1 MRDVNFPIR
10 KIYYSALSGLSY
22 NGTLLKSFYQRAPD
36 NIQDPFYIVFGAIS
50 NNDVSAKHKFAT
62 ETSMQVTIH
71 TFAQKYNDGRA
82 ADEIAGLVFDA
93 IYPDDGVI
101 TDMSAD
107 NLQLI
112 TTKLT
117 NDTIIPYTL
126 NNSREYLDRVL
137 TFQHNI
143 YQR

>member
-1 MRDVNFPIR
+1 MRDVNYPIR
-10 KIYYSALSGLSY
+10 KIYYAALSTISY
-22 NGTLLKSFYQRAPD
+22 NGTPVKSFYQKAPD
-36 NIQDPFYIVFGAIS
+36 DIADNFYIVYGAIS
-50 NNDVSAKHKFAT
+50 NNDTSAKHKFAT
-62 ETSMQVTIH
+62 DTSMQVTIH
-71 TFAQKYNDGRA
+71 TYAQKYNDGRA

-101 TDMSAD
+101 PDMSGD
-107 NLQLI
+107 NLQLL

-137 TFQHNI
+137 TFQHSI
-143 YQR
+143 FQR